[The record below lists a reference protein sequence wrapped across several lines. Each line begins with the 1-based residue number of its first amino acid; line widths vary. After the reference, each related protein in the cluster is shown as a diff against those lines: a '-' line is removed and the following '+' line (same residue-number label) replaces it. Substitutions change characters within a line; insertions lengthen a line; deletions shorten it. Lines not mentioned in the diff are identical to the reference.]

1 MDIKPGLPG
10 LLDFLDILKKNRVH
24 HYLLNTSP
32 DDVLVCF
39 ASPGVRI
46 EVRFQQDQVDF
57 ATFHGHEDIRDDF
70 DALEEYIVD
79 K

>member
-10 LLDFLDILKKNRVH
+10 LLAFLTYLKRNRVQY
-24 HYLLNTSP
+24 YLLNTSP

-46 EVRFQQDQVDF
+46 EVRFQQDQVDW
-57 ATFHGHEDIRDDF
+57 ASFHGNEDCRDDF
-70 DALEEYIVD
+70 DVLEGYIVD

>member
-10 LLDFLDILKKNRVH
+10 LLAFLTFLTRNGVDY
-24 HYLLNTSP
+24 YLLNTSP

-46 EVRFQQDQVDF
+46 EVRFQEDQVDF
-57 ATFHGHEDIRDDF
+57 ATFHGHEECRDDY
-70 DALEEYIVD
+70 DALEDYIVD